1 MNINAV
7 HQKLADDEVLR
18 KADEFSQI
26 VGRALFEYTC
36 ASESV
41 EDCQTYLDEEGGRE
55 ASALLRDVHSTA
67 ARALDRIDEANHQF
81 SAAFRKLADW
91 AQARPPRD
99 TYRMAAIDALHSL
112 GGRAPGSD
120 ILDKEKELLIAAGET
135 PWLGTIGHAE
145 SVLIE
150 SGLVV
155 VEPRSEWPAVWA
167 LSDAGKQLAEER
179 ARGA

>member
-1 MNINAV
+1 MNIDAV
-7 HQKLADDEVLR
+7 HQKLADDEILR

-26 VGRALFEYTC
+26 VGNALFKYTC
-36 ASESV
+36 AAESV
-41 EDCQTYLDEEGGRE
+41 EDCHTYLDKEGGRQ
-55 ASALLRDVHSTA
+55 ASALLREVHRTA

-81 SAAFRKLADW
+81 SAAFSKLADW
-91 AQARPPRD
+91 AEQRPPRD

-112 GGRAPGSD
+112 GGRAPAHD
-120 ILDKEKELLIAAGET
+120 VLDKEKELLIAAGET
-135 PWLGTIGHAE
+135 PWLGTIGRAE
-145 SVLIE
+145 NELIE